1 MNFYSHHINDY
12 AEATAHLTFVED
24 AAYSRLIR
32 KYYSNEKPL
41 PADIKAVQRLICA
54 RTDEEKEAVETI
66 LNEFFTLEEDGWHNA
81 RCDEEIAAYRDKQEK
96 ASRSA
101 KSRWQKQQEQPEE
114 SERNANAM
122 RTHSE
127 RNANA
132 MRTNNHKP
140 ITNNQEPITKGINK
154 NNIAREKIRDSDFD
168 LPDWIPE
175 DSWSGFVEMRKA
187 RKRPLT
193 ERARDLIIRKLDDFR
208 QRGFDIEAIL
218 DTSTTNGW
226 IDVYEPK
233 LNRPPSEKLSLFEQN
248 MQAAERAKK
257 LIFGEEAA

>member
-66 LNEFFTLEEDGWHNA
+66 LNEFFTLEHDGWHNA
-81 RCDEEIAAYRDKQEK
+81 RCDEEIAAYREKQEK

-101 KSRWQKQQEQPEE
+101 KSRWQKQQEQQEE
-114 SERNANAM
+114 CERNANAM

-127 RNANA
+127 GNANA
-132 MRTNNHKP
+132 MLTNNQYP
-140 ITNNQEPITKGINK
+140 ITNNQEPRTKGINK
-154 NNIAREKIRDSDFD
+154 NNAREKNRASDFD
-168 LPDWIPE
+168 LPDWIPK
-175 DSWSGFVEMRKA
+175 DSWFGYEEMRKA
-187 RKRPLT
+187 KKKQMTP
-193 ERARDLIIRKLDDFR
+193 RARELIVRKLDDFR
-208 QRGFDIEAIL
+208 QRGFDIKDIL
-218 DTSTTNGW
+218 ETSTRNGW
-226 IDVYEPK
+226 TDVYEPK
-233 LNRPPSEKLSLFEQN
+233 PRASPVKTSLYEQN

>member
-41 PADIKAVQRLICA
+41 PADIKTVQRLICA

-66 LNEFFTLEEDGWHNA
+66 LNEFFTLEHDGWHNA

-101 KSRWQKQQEQPEE
+101 KSRWQKQQEE
-114 SERNANAM
+114 SDRYANAM

-127 RNANA
+127 CNANGVL
-132 MRTNNHKP
+132 TNNHKP

-154 NNIAREKIRDSDFD
+154 NNAREKNRASDFD
-168 LPDWIPE
+168 FPDWIPKE
-175 DSWSGFVEMRKA
+175 AWLGFVEMRKA

-193 ERARDLIIRKLDDFR
+193 ERAKDLIIRKLDDFQ

-218 DTSTTNGW
+218 DTSITNGW

-233 LNRPPSEKLSLFEQN
+233 PNRSPSEKLSLFEQN